1 MIGGDTTNYVGIGGC
16 LPDGMFILTFSLPN
30 FSKSDLPNIDYISNL
45 TGYCARR
52 VLRDPRMWLGIF
64 VGGFVSLKLLVS
76 FIALTMGTLIE
87 SSLFSLF
94 SIAFGALSLS
104 VSLRTITCRSN
115 LLMRGCNLQ
124 SMPSRWDTFLSL
136 TWLCST
142 HATIAPF
149 SLITDNGSRWTF
161 CEIRSKR
168 CIA

>member
-16 LPDGMFILTFSLPN
+16 LPDGMSILTFSLSN

-76 FIALTMGTLIE
+76 FIALTLGTLIE

-94 SIAFGALSLS
+94 SIAFGDLS
-104 VSLRTITCRSN
+104 
-115 LLMRGCNLQ
+115 
-124 SMPSRWDTFLSL
+124 
-136 TWLCST
+136 
-142 HATIAPF
+142 
-149 SLITDNGSRWTF
+149 
-161 CEIRSKR
+161 
-168 CIA
+168 